1 MPNFPIID
9 SHLHLWDP
17 RQLTY
22 PWLTPPLDQA
32 FLPRDFQ
39 AATAPVQVEAM
50 VFVECGAAPD
60 QALKEARWVQEQ
72 AKAEPRI
79 AAMVC
84 HAPLEQGDRVR
95 AHLEQLAAMKKARGA
110 RRIYQDEAEAGFC
123 LQPDFIAGVQALP
136 DYGLSFDMC
145 IRHKQLQASIALA
158 DACPNTMIVLDHIAK
173 PNIAGGLM
181 QPWADQILQLA
192 KRENVLCKLSGVATE
207 AGANWTADTLRPYL
221 EVALQAFGPKRLMFG
236 GDWPVS
242 TLAISYPTWVQIL
255 DQLLSDLSQDEQRQI
270 YRNTAHQFYRLG

>member
-39 AATAPVQVEAM
+39 AATTPVQVEAM

-60 QALKEARWVQEQ
+60 RALKEARWVQEQ

-173 PNIAGGLM
+173 PNIAAGLM

>member
-17 RQLTY
+17 RQITY

-123 LQPDFIAGVQALP
+123 LLPDFIAGVQALP

-173 PNIAGGLM
+173 PNIAAGLM

>member
-32 FLPRDFQ
+32 LLPRDFQ

-173 PNIAGGLM
+173 PNIAAGLM

>member
-17 RQLTY
+17 RQITY

-39 AATAPVQVEAM
+39 GATAPVQVEAM

-173 PNIAGGLM
+173 PNIAAGLM